1 VTQHRST
8 SGPAWIGVATAG
20 LLLGHWAAYVLAY
33 RQVRLRDVVL
43 ATTGHSYLAPAG
55 KLAFVLAFVGLAWLG
70 TEACKRAPA
79 AMPSRFGSVAL
90 RMIGVQ
96 LVGFSAL
103 EVVERMMAHAPVVE
117 MFGHYTYVLGLLM
130 QVLTAL
136 SGALIVLLLTRTV
149 RRAYRLLTSSRRS
162 LRPRSTLTRP
172 QAGSW
177 LALRRGLISAT
188 GVRGPPQPS
197 SF

>member
-1 VTQHRST
+1 MTQRRSA
-8 SGPAWIGVATAG
+8 SGPAWIGVATAA

-33 RQVRLRDVVL
+33 RQIRLRDVVL

-55 KLAFVLAFVGLAWLG
+55 KLAFVLAFLGLAWLG
-70 TEACKRAPA
+70 TEACKREPA
-79 AMPSRFGSVAL
+79 GMPSRFGSVAL

-96 LVGFSAL
+96 LIGFSAL
-103 EVVERMMAHAPVVE
+103 EVVERIVAHVPVME

-136 SGALIVLLLTRTV
+136 AGALIVLLLTRTV
-149 RRAYRLLTSSRRS
+149 RRAYLLLTSTRRS
-162 LRPRSTLTRP
+162 LRTRTTLARA
-172 QAGSW
+172 QAGNW
-177 LALRRGLISAT
+177 IALRRGLIGAT
-188 GVRGPPQPS
+188 GLRGPPQPS

>member
-1 VTQHRST
+1 
-8 SGPAWIGVATAG
+8 
-20 LLLGHWAAYVLAY
+20 LLGHWAAYVLAY
-33 RQVRLRDVVL
+33 RQLRLRDVVL

-55 KLAFVLAFVGLAWLG
+55 KLAFVLAFLGLAWLG

-79 AMPSRFGSVAL
+79 GMPSRFGPVAL

-103 EVVERMMAHAPVVE
+103 EVVERMVAHAPVAE

-130 QVLTAL
+130 QVVTAL

-149 RRAYRLLTSSRRS
+149 RRAYLLLTSLRRP
-162 LRPRSTLTRP
+162 LRPRSILTRAR
-172 QAGSW
+172 AGSW
-177 LALRRGLISAT
+177 IALRRGLTGAT